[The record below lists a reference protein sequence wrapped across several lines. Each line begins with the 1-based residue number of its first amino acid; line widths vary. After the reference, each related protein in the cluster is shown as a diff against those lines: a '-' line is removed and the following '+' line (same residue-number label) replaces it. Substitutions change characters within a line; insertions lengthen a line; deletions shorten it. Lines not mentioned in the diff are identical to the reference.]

1 MPILNPVVMTRQ
13 VEALRLAMSVTIR
26 NALIDPMVV
35 EVMVNSDGK
44 IWLDRIGEGRI
55 NTGETLTPDQAE
67 TVIRVIANHIK
78 EVATAANPMISG
90 VLPETGERFQGM
102 LPPLVKAPSFTI
114 RKRPEI
120 IYTLDDYV
128 DRGIMTD
135 GQADALR
142 QAVAQ
147 RANILIAGGTGSGKT
162 TLANAILIDPA
173 FKSDRVVL
181 IEDTPELQCSA
192 DDRLELLTKR
202 TVPPVTIQDLVKAT
216 LRLRPDRII
225 IGEVRD
231 GAALDMLEAW
241 NTGHPG
247 GLCTLHA
254 NSATDALNRIEDLV
268 GRVTARIPIR
278 AIVSAINLIVYIRR
292 TAEGRRVEEIVR
304 VTGHDNGSYLRET
317 VICS

>member
-254 NSATDALNRIEDLV
+254 NSATDALNRIEDLAALMHQAGKRSDV
-268 GRVTARIPIR
+268 LCPFSTFSCAGKGWP
-278 AIVSAINLIVYIRR
+278 
-292 TAEGRRVEEIVR
+292 
-304 VTGHDNGSYLRET
+304 
-317 VICS
+317 